1 VTSLSPAERRERRRR
16 RRREELLRWGIRL
29 AVVLLVF
36 ALGVAVGQALHDN
49 PKPGQ
54 TTTLE
59 RTLSV
64 PTSGNPGSTV
74 TP

>member
-1 VTSLSPAERRERRRR
+1 MTLTQSERDARRRR
-16 RRREELLRWGIRL
+16 RRRADLARWAVRL

-36 ALGVAVGQALHDN
+36 GLGIALGQALHDN
-49 PKPGQ
+49 PKSGG
-54 TTTLE
+54 TISIV

-64 PTSGNPGSTV
+64 PSVPPGSTA

>member
-1 VTSLSPAERRERRRR
+1 MTSLSPAERRERRRR